1 MSHVDAWAYV
11 LESMPPLREG
21 TRRAYSESMST
32 VTTHDS
38 PPLDLRRAPE
48 RPQAVEGGA
57 RALWFGLL
65 GPSFL
70 VLLNLEISYALTPW
84 ACRTGNHVMMNVI
97 TAACLAADVIAGF
110 GAARHLRRDWF
121 DDIVLTRPAFM
132 AMLGILL
139 SALGATMI
147 IAQWLPNAFL
157 SVCQ

>member
-1 MSHVDAWAYV
+1 M
-11 LESMPPLREG
+11 RKG
-21 TRRAYSESMST
+21 TQRAYIENMST

-48 RPQAVEGGA
+48 RPQAVDRGA
-57 RALWFGLL
+57 RALWLGLL

-70 VLLNLEISYALTPW
+70 ALLNLEVSYALTPW
-84 ACRTGNHVMMNVI
+84 ACRTGNHVLMNVL
-97 TAACLAADVIAGF
+97 TAAFLAADVIVGF
-110 GAARHLRRDWF
+110 GAARHLRRDWL

-139 SALGATMI
+139 SALGATVI